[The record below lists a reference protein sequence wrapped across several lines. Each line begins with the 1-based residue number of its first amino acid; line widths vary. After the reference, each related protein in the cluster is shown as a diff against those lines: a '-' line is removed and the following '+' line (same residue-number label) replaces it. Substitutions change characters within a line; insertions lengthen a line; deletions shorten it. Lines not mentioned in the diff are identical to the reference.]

1 MSERSRRTPLAD
13 NSMVVEVFGPR
24 TEGGTT
30 LVSVALLNG
39 MCVTVAVC
47 GVGKERKIV
56 APTYT
61 VQRMSYQNQS
71 YYTKPVVL
79 PYFSFRRPSD
89 MAAFTAAVI
98 AGLDKLERPSPG
110 GSLDAMFET
119 GNTSAKDEEKKDA

>member
-1 MSERSRRTPLAD
+1 MTD
-13 NSMVVEVFGPR
+13 NSMVAEVFGPR

-71 YYTKPVVL
+71 YYSKPVVL
-79 PYFSFRRPSD
+79 PYFRFRNPSD
-89 MAAFTAAVI
+89 RAAFTAAVL

-110 GSLDAMFET
+110 GSLDSMFEERAP
-119 GNTSAKDEEKKDA
+119 SAKDAKDKVNEDA

>member
-1 MSERSRRTPLAD
+1 MAD
-13 NSMVVEVFGPR
+13 NSMVAEVFGPR
-24 TEGGTT
+24 TESGTT

-39 MCVTVAVC
+39 MCLTVAVC

-89 MAAFTAAVI
+89 LVAFTAAVI

-110 GSLDAMFET
+110 GSLDSMFEV
-119 GNTSAKDEEKKDA
+119 GDASVKNEEDKR